1 MARSEYFGRKTTAF
15 GRLAR
20 SFLRGYNDGP
30 GSKRAARQAALQ
42 VFAGTFDGVIVRS
55 LNKTAPKSEAA
66 ERAQHDFIA
75 TIEKECPRAL
85 GASAVGSELP
95 DMTYLRAMLD
105 LDWWRRPNARAVET
119 FYAGLARG
127 CAVPGYQRVPV
138 RM

>member
-1 MARSEYFGRKTTAF
+1 MRNGGRRGRGGKGAEGECGGERQGERAHARA
-15 GRLAR
+15 
-20 SFLRGYNDGP
+20 
-30 GSKRAARQAALQ
+30 
-42 VFAGTFDGVIVRS
+42 
-55 LNKTAPKSEAA
+55 EAA

-75 TIEKECPRAL
+75 TIEKECPRAF

-127 CAVPGYQRVPV
+127 CAVPGYQRW
-138 RM
+138 